1 MAMQDFTFDPTEE
14 SPVIQEAAYN
24 AASSRYADLF
34 GAKFNSFNPEAIVSG
49 GNNSLKAGQFDINV
63 EDSDLAIGYRQP
75 EPATEPKPGRF
86 QDPNSLGYY

>member
-1 MAMQDFTFDPTEE
+1 MQDFMFDPTEE

-63 EDSDLAIGYRQP
+63 EDRLQTAGAGNRSEAGSFPGSELSRILLIC
-75 EPATEPKPGRF
+75 PK
-86 QDPNSLGYY
+86 